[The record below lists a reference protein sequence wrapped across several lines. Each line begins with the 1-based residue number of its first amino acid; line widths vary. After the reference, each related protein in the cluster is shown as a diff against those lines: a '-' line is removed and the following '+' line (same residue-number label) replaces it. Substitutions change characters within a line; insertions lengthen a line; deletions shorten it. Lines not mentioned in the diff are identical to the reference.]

1 MTPMSLSEREEMFIR
16 ALCSFSHGHVG
27 QETLRSKLAG
37 LGMGEDEFKQVKK
50 RLLYSGAIGI
60 VYGNIT
66 LEDKSLRERLSAGA
80 EGDAESKDSDRERA

>member
-1 MTPMSLSEREEMFIR
+1 MTPISLNKREEMFVR
-16 ALCSFSHGHVG
+16 ALCGYSHGHVG
-27 QETLRSKLAG
+27 QDTLRLKLEG

-66 LEDKSLRERLSAGA
+66 LEDKSLMGLMERAEGGA
-80 EGDAESKDSDRERA
+80 EIKGSDKEKG

>member
-1 MTPMSLSEREEMFIR
+1 MTPMSLNEREEMFIR
-16 ALCSFSHGHVG
+16 ALCGFIHGHVG
-27 QETLRSKLAG
+27 QETLKVKLEG

-66 LEDKSLRERLSAGA
+66 LEDKSLAGLVEGA
-80 EGDAESKDSDRERA
+80 EGGTEIKGLDREKA

>member
-1 MTPMSLSEREEMFIR
+1 MNFSEREEMFIR

-27 QETLRSKLAG
+27 QGTLKDKLAG
-37 LGMGEDEFKQVKK
+37 LGMDEDEFKQVKK

-66 LEDKSLRERLSAGA
+66 LEDKSLMAFLKGT
-80 EGDAESKDSDRERA
+80 EGGDEIRDSDREKA

>member
-1 MTPMSLSEREEMFIR
+1 MTPISLSEREEMFII
-16 ALCSFSHGHVG
+16 ALCGFSHGHVG
-27 QETLRSKLAG
+27 QETLRLKLEG

-66 LEDKSLRERLSAGA
+66 LEDKSLRGLVEGA
-80 EGDAESKDSDRERA
+80 EGGAEIKGSDKEKE

>member
-16 ALCSFSHGHVG
+16 ALCSFIHGHVG
-27 QETLRSKLAG
+27 QETLRFKLEG

-50 RLLYSGAIGI
+50 RLLYSGLIGI

-66 LEDKSLRERLSAGA
+66 LEDKSLAGLV
-80 EGDAESKDSDRERA
+80 ERAEAETGIKGSDKDKA